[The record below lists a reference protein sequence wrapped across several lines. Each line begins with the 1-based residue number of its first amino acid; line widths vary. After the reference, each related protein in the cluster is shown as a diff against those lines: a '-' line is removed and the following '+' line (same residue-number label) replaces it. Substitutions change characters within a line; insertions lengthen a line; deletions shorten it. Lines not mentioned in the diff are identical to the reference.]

1 MSDSLDIRN
10 VILFVVDS
18 LRYDRIGYT
27 TGNRKTSPTIDYLA
41 RNGISCNNIFSCGCP
56 TQLAM
61 PSVMTS
67 TLPLDYNGYDYGI
80 KYRPNTL
87 AEVLQSNNFK
97 TVGYITGT
105 ALSSHYGYNRGFDD
119 FFDGIT
125 IDSFWFNFRKHYINY
140 YLSCRKTG
148 IISDIEFYEVTGE
161 LFQNVFKYILYYC
174 EGKINGKKDGSFL
187 LDREMQIENYE
198 LIQSRINDELES
210 LIGSPQKYINNKIEK
225 LQITNLNYDYQIARY
240 DLYDYLSIESSFIE
254 SKVETNLS
262 TNTKKQFMG
271 IMNKLNLDWI
281 KFNKSYYGGIND
293 ELLIE
298 NMINY
303 INNHD
308 KDKYFMWAH
317 LIDLHGKKYN
327 YNTIQLP
334 ILKIDKWG
342 MFQKGSNKSY
352 DLSLRKTDE
361 RISRVF
367 DLLSKKNIL
376 NETLIIIT
384 ADHGHDA
391 GFPNR
396 NVGIGSASFYDEF
409 IHIPL
414 IFYNP
419 QISPISIDSL
429 CSSIDI
435 VPTLLSLVGIDSPDS
450 FKGYPV
456 FSEEINEREYVISEH
471 THRGPCD
478 LRRKPLYISIRTKEH
493 KLIWKEYIYKRDN
506 SNQQFELYDLIQ
518 DPFEKNNVYSD
529 SRYSTV
535 QEWLMNKVKE
545 RYKILK
551 GKTEIAA

>member
-1 MSDSLDIRN
+1 
-10 VILFVVDS
+10 
-18 LRYDRIGYT
+18 
-27 TGNRKTSPTIDYLA
+27 
-41 RNGISCNNIFSCGCP
+41 
-56 TQLAM
+56 
-61 PSVMTS
+61 
-67 TLPLDYNGYDYGI
+67 
-80 KYRPNTL
+80 
-87 AEVLQSNNFK
+87 
-97 TVGYITGT
+97 
-105 ALSSHYGYNRGFDD
+105 
-119 FFDGIT
+119 
-125 IDSFWFNFRKHYINY
+125 
-140 YLSCRKTG
+140 
-148 IISDIEFYEVTGE
+148 
-161 LFQNVFKYILYYC
+161 
-174 EGKINGKKDGSFL
+174 
-187 LDREMQIENYE
+187 
-198 LIQSRINDELES
+198 
-210 LIGSPQKYINNKIEK
+210 
-225 LQITNLNYDYQIARY
+225 
-240 DLYDYLSIESSFIE
+240 
-254 SKVETNLS
+254 
-262 TNTKKQFMG
+262 
-271 IMNKLNLDWI
+271 
-281 KFNKSYYGGIND
+281 
-293 ELLIE
+293 
-298 NMINY
+298 
-303 INNHD
+303 
-308 KDKYFMWAH
+308 
-317 LIDLHGKKYN
+317 
-327 YNTIQLP
+327 LP
-334 ILKIDKWG
+334 ILKIDKYG
-342 MFQKGSNKSY
+342 MFQKGSDKSY
-352 DLSLRKTDE
+352 DLSVRKTDE

-456 FSEEINEREYVISEH
+456 FSEDVKEREYVISEH

-478 LRRKPLYISIRTKEH
+478 LERKPLYISIRTKEY
-493 KLIWKEYIYKRDN
+493 KLIWKEYIYNRDN

-551 GKTEIAA
+551 GSTNIGI

>member
-1 MSDSLDIRN
+1 MSDSFNIKN

-18 LRYDRIGYT
+18 LRYDRIGYI
-27 TGNRKTSPTIDYLA
+27 TGNKKTSPTIDYLA
-41 RNGISCNNIFSCGCP
+41 KNGISCNNIFSCSCP

-97 TVGYITGT
+97 TVGYVTGT
-105 ALSSHYGYNRGFDD
+105 ALSSFFGYNRGFDD
-119 FFDGIT
+119 FLEGIT
-125 IDSFWFNFRKHYINY
+125 IDLFWFNFRKHYINY

-148 IISDIEFYEVTGE
+148 TISDIEYYEITGD
-161 LFQNVFKYILYYC
+161 LLQNVFEYMLYYC
-174 EGKINGKKDGSFL
+174 EGKINEKKEGSFL

-198 LIQSRINDELES
+198 LIQSRINDEIEG
-210 LIGSPQKYINNKIEK
+210 LIRNPKKYIDNKIEK
-225 LQITNLNYDYQIARY
+225 LQITNLAYDYQIARY
-240 DLYDYLSIESSFIE
+240 DLYDYLSIEGLFIE
-254 SKVETNLS
+254 SKVVTNLF
-262 TNTKKQFMG
+262 TYNKKQFMRV
-271 IMNKLNLDWI
+271 MNKFNLDWI
-281 KFNKSYYGGIND
+281 QFNKSYYGGIND
-293 ELLIE
+293 ELLIG

-308 KDKYFMWAH
+308 KDNIFMWAH
-317 LIDLHGKKYN
+317 LIDLHGKRYN
-327 YNTIQLP
+327 YNKIQLP
-334 ILKIDKWG
+334 ILKIDKYG
-342 MFQKGSNKSY
+342 MFQKDSDKSY
-352 DLSLRKTDE
+352 DLSVRKTDE
-361 RISRVF
+361 HISRIF

-376 NETLIIIT
+376 DETLIIIT
-384 ADHGHDA
+384 ADHGFEA

-396 NVGIGSASFYDEF
+396 KVGTGSASFYDEF

-414 IFYNP
+414 ILYNP
-419 QISPISIDSL
+419 QISPMSINSL

-435 VPTLLSLVGIDSPDS
+435 APTILSLLGIDIPDT

-456 FSEEINEREYVISEH
+456 FSKEVKEREYVISEH

-478 LRRKPLYISIRTKEH
+478 LERKPLYISIRTKEY
-493 KLIWKEYIYKRDN
+493 KLIWKEYIYNRDN
-506 SNQQFELYDLIQ
+506 SNQQFELYDLIK

-535 QEWLMNKVKE
+535 QEWLMDKVKE

-551 GKTEIAA
+551 SKTEIAA